1 MEGSPLLPDPDKLIA
16 EIKKSGLF
24 DEKAYLLDNEDVAE
38 IGIDPILHYVHYG
51 LNEEQRKPYPEFDP
65 RQYISDFSVGE
76 IEGHPFLDLLSRNS
90 YRSDASKNLLT
101 PQEVYLYNLIIHYN
115 LFDEEYY
122 IESNPDLDNI
132 DIPPLVHY
140 VKYGIYELHRN
151 PNKNYNNKKYIYE
164 FKDDISKD
172 EAPFIHYLKNNRGLD
187 FLDKGLLKDFSY
199 EVLSHATRRL
209 AEFPLFSGKDYIA
222 LNGDVASSQLLPH
235 QHAILYGIPEGR
247 TILSKMR
254 IAKVLG
260 KKSKIFPKYNLILR
274 REKDLF
280 FPKSIGIFYHTEGN
294 CFIKEI
300 AEDLLDFLKAGD
312 FKVSLETEKTPL
324 TAKPDLC
331 IFCAPH
337 EFFFLDGSKHWAR
350 EDILRSSL
358 MLNTE
363 QSQTA
368 WFTRGLIYLL
378 MSAGVIDFLYQNIDL
393 FESIGLPAFHFDPI
407 PGCAATKILD
417 KDRAH
422 AFFRVLPDSAKIDVP
437 KSALRPISERV
448 LDVSFFGNASAKREK
463 FFSRN
468 ADFFALRECFLYYRK
483 PHGPIRME
491 GVNEI
496 LGRMPF
502 YVAENSKIC
511 LNIHRND
518 DPYFEWHRIIKH
530 GAARGAVVVTEECLP
545 TPLYQEGVH
554 FLTENSRHMPHLISW
569 LLDTKDG
576 QKKMQEVQTSCL
588 NLFKGKKL
596 QKSKFNDIFN
606 FIGRVWKESL
616 KNA

>member
-1 MEGSPLLPDPDKLIA
+1 MEGSPLLSDPDKLIA
-16 EIKKSGLF
+16 EIRESGLF
-24 DEKAYLLDNEDVAE
+24 DEKAYLSDNKDVAE
-38 IGIDPILHYVHYG
+38 NGIDPIVHYVHYG
-51 LNEEQRKPYPEFDP
+51 LNEDQRKPYPEFDAQ
-65 RQYISDFSVGE
+65 QYISDFSLGE
-76 IEGHPFLDLLSRNS
+76 IEGHPFLDLLSRNC
-90 YRSDASKNLLT
+90 YRPESSKDFLT
-101 PQEVYLYNLIIHYN
+101 PQEVYLYNLIVHYN

-122 IESNPDLDNI
+122 IESNPDLENI

-140 VKYGIYELHRN
+140 IKYGINELNRS
-151 PNKNYNNKKYIYE
+151 PNKKYNNEKYIDA
-164 FKDDISKD
+164 FRKDIGPG
-172 EAPFIHYLKNNRGLD
+172 EAPFIHYLKNNRELD
-187 FLDKGLLKDFSY
+187 FLDKGLLKNFSY
-199 EVLSHATRRL
+199 EILARVTHRL
-209 AEFPLFSGKDYIA
+209 AEFPLFSEKDYLS
-222 LNGDVASSQLLPH
+222 LNGDVSSSELLPH

-247 TILSKMR
+247 TLLSKLR
-254 IAKVLG
+254 IAKILG
-260 KKSKIFPKYNLILR
+260 QKSKESLKYYLTAH
-274 REKDLF
+274 REKDLPL
-280 FPKSIGIFYHTEGN
+280 PKSIGIFYHTEGN

-300 AEDLLDFLKAGD
+300 AEDLLDCLKGGD
-312 FKVSLETEKTPL
+312 FQVSLETEKTPL
-324 TAKPDLC
+324 SAKPDLC

-337 EFFFLDGSKHWAR
+337 EFFFLDGSKHWER
-350 EDILRSSL
+350 EDILKSSL

-378 MSAGVIDFLYQNIDL
+378 MSAGVIDFLYQNIEL

-407 PGCAATKILD
+407 PSPAATKILD
-417 KDRAH
+417 RDRAH

-437 KSALRPISERV
+437 KSALRPISERA

-518 DPYFEWHRIIKH
+518 DPYFEWHRIIKQ
-530 GAARGAVVVTEECLP
+530 GAARGAVVVSEECLP
-545 TPLYQEGVH
+545 TPLYEEGVH
-554 FLTENSRHMPHLISW
+554 FLTETPRHMPHLISW
-569 LLDTKDG
+569 LLDTTDG

-588 NLFKGKKL
+588 SLFKDKNL

-616 KNA
+616 ENA

>member
-1 MEGSPLLPDPDKLIA
+1 MKGSPLLSDPDKLIA
-16 EIKKSGLF
+16 EIRESGLF
-24 DEKAYLLDNEDVAE
+24 DEEAYLSDNEDVAKD
-38 IGIDPILHYVHYG
+38 GIDPIAHYVYYG
-51 LNEEQRKPYPEFDP
+51 LNEEQRKPYPEFDAKL
-65 RQYISDFSVGE
+65 YISDFSLGE

-90 YRSDASKNLLT
+90 YRSELSKCLLT
-101 PQEVYLYNLIIHYN
+101 PQEVYLYNLIIHYD
-115 LFDEEYY
+115 LFDEKYY
-122 IESNPDLDNI
+122 IESNPDLENI
-132 DIPPLVHY
+132 EIPLLVHY
-140 VKYGIYELHRN
+140 IRHGINELNRN
-151 PNKNYNNKKYIYE
+151 PNKRYNNKKYINA
-164 FKDDISKD
+164 FKDEIKPG
-172 EAPFIHYLKNNRGLD
+172 EAPFIHYLKNNRQME
-187 FLDKGLLKDFSY
+187 FFDKGLLKSFGY
-199 EVLSHATRRL
+199 ESLFRATRRL
-209 AEFPLFSGKDYIA
+209 EKFSLFSGKDYIS
-222 LNGDVASSQLLPH
+222 LNGDVSSSDLLPH
-235 QHAILYGIPEGR
+235 QHAVLYGIPEGR
-247 TILSKMR
+247 TLLSKLR
-254 IAKVLG
+254 IANVLG
-260 KKSKIFPKYNLILR
+260 EKSKDSIKYFLTSH
-274 REKDLF
+274 REKDLPL
-280 FPKSIGIFYHTEGN
+280 PKSVGIFYHTEGN

-300 AEDLLDFLKAGD
+300 AEDLFDCLKGGG
-312 FKVSLETEKTPL
+312 FQISLETENTPL
-324 TAKPDLC
+324 SAKPDLC

-337 EFFFLDGSKHWAR
+337 EFFFLDGSKHWER
-350 EDILRSSL
+350 EDILKSSL

-378 MSAGVIDFLYQNIDL
+378 MSAGIIDFLYQNIEL

-407 PGCAATKILD
+407 PGCTTTRILD

-422 AFFRVLPDSAKIDVP
+422 ALFRVLPDSAKIEAH
-437 KSALRPISERV
+437 KSALRPISERSI
-448 LDVSFFGNASAKREK
+448 DMSFFGNASAKREK

-530 GAARGAVVVTEECLP
+530 GASRGAVVVTEECLP

-554 FLTENSRHMPHLISW
+554 FLTETPRHMPHLISW
-569 LLDTKDG
+569 LLDTTEG
-576 QKKMQEVQTSCL
+576 QTKMQEVQTSCL
-588 NLFKGKKL
+588 SLFKDKKL

-616 KNA
+616 ENA